1 MRLLLL
7 LLISGCPAQQTAAL
21 TDAASET
28 PDAGE
33 SPLDASVVLLPGGGQ
48 SADDAALSCETAQAE
63 NQDASSGLY
72 WINPIGGSVAN
83 AFRVYCDFNAED
95 GPWTLVLRID
105 GSALTFKYDAPIWSN
120 ESLLNEDALE
130 PGPGEMKNAG
140 YSLLPYTAL
149 RLGMRVSD
157 EEEEGDGETHYL
169 SFQALGTSLRQT
181 MARGNER
188 ETTLGR
194 EAWRS
199 LIPLTS
205 LQENC
210 NAEGINIRHKLR
222 FGLLGNE
229 QDDCSSP
236 DSFIGIGSTR
246 DAVISGNFAVGR
258 WGSDNGD
265 RRTQAQAEVWLQ
277 FIERGTLP

>member
-7 LLISGCPAQQTAAL
+7 LLISGCPGQQTATLAD
-21 TDAASET
+21 TGSET
-28 PDAGE
+28 HDAGPL
-33 SPLDASVVLLPGGGQ
+33 PLDASVVLFPGSGESPQ
-48 SADDAALSCETAQAE
+48 DAALGCETAQVE
-63 NQDASSGLY
+63 NPDMSSGLY
-72 WINPIGGSVAN
+72 WINPVGGSVSN
-83 AFRVYCDFNAED
+83 AFRVYCDVDAED

-105 GSALTFKYDAPIWSN
+105 GSAPTFKYDAPIWSN
-120 ESLLNEDALE
+120 NNLLSEDA
-130 PGPGEMKNAG
+130 PGPGAGDMKNEG

-157 EEEEGDGETHYL
+157 EEEEGDGEMHYL
-169 SFQALGTSLRQT
+169 SVHVSGASLRQT
-181 MARGNER
+181 MVRGNER

-199 LIPLTS
+199 LIPVTS

-229 QDDCSSP
+229 QDDCNTP

-246 DAVISGNFAVGR
+246 DAVISGNYAVGR

-265 RRTQAQAEVWLQ
+265 RRTQAEAEVWVQ
-277 FIERGTLP
+277 FVERGTLP